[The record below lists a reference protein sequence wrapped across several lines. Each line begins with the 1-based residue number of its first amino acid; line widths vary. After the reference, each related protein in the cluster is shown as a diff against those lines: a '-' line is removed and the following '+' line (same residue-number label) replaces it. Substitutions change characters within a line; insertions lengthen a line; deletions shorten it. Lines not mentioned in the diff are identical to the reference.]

1 MRVSDTWRRQHVSGD
16 VAEDAREAL
25 RQANARRDRRWRAVG
40 RNAVEMLG
48 AIAALMLVLTALGL
62 FGKLLVLAWGWIL
75 S

>member
-1 MRVSDTWRRQHVSGD
+1 
-16 VAEDAREAL
+16 
-25 RQANARRDRRWRAVG
+25 
-40 RNAVEMLG
+40 MLG